1 MNFLILGKPVHLNL
15 NLSEPEELRKERENF
30 ENAHLLATEEHKA
43 QVVKVGGEQ
52 IQVKDRGYG
61 REVKP
66 L

>member
-30 ENAHLLATEEHKA
+30 ENAHLLATEKHKI
-43 QVVKVGGEQ
+43 QVVRVNGERIKVE
-52 IQVKDRGYG
+52 DNGYG